1 MTHSRHRQFGSAAD
15 ATAAQQQMSLVRQG
29 AADQQAGVAV
39 VTAGQQ
45 MKNFKAVSA
54 AAEAAEMKGQ
64 LGRADGHDLGMR
76 RPETTGSR
84 GGSAS
89 GRISRSARGC
99 PAAAQAVLR
108 PVGPSRGSSELSRP
122 DVSQRAA
129 AAEEETED
137 IRLHMS
143 SEVPD
148 NGVSAHGGA
157 AACAAAS
164 EGVMVTTSTSKAL
177 AGFGGNRR
185 SNSADQAGLEW
196 YEPECAVIKGTG
208 ESASRPVGLMQDPVQ
223 LQWQQMKRQQMVLDG
238 CGGEAEEECWDG
250 SSRNG
255 GAAACAASC
264 Q

>member
-1 MTHSRHRQFGSAAD
+1 MTHSRKKKFGSAAD

-29 AADQQAGVAV
+29 AADQPAGVAV

-45 MKNFKAVSA
+45 LGKFQGRFGSSR
-54 AAEAAEMKGQ
+54 AAEMKGPQ
-64 LGRADGHDLGMR
+64 SKGR

-89 GRISRSARGC
+89 GRISRSAGGC
-99 PAAAQAVLR
+99 PAAAQAILR

-122 DVSQRAA
+122 DVSHATET
-129 AAEEETED
+129 AEEEAED
-137 IRLHMS
+137 IRLQMS
-143 SEVPD
+143 SGVPD

-157 AACAAAS
+157 AACAAAN
-164 EGVMVTTSTSKAL
+164 EGVMVTKSTSKAL

-208 ESASRPVGLMQDPVQ
+208 ESASRPIGLMQDPVQ
-223 LQWQQMKRQQMVLDG
+223 LQWQQMKRQQMVVDG

-250 SSRNG
+250 RG
-255 GAAACAASC
+255 ICMRSC